1 MTAPAMPHGAER
13 ERHATSTQIRERW
26 RMGPEARGL
35 VLVMAVLLAF
45 GLAVLYSAS
54 AIVAMQEN
62 RNNWFYVA
70 RQSTGVLAGI
80 VAFAVAA
87 KLDAERWRDWAWPL
101 MWATLLTLFLCLV
114 LPESIAPRIN
124 GSKRF
129 LFGTSIQP
137 SEFGKLGVV
146 IWTSM
151 LIVKK
156 GDQLRRLTKGVLPF
170 FLVIGVADILA
181 ALEPDLSVA
190 MLYTLLLAVLLFAGG
205 VRIAHFVT
213 LCALAIPLLWHKI
226 EKVQY
231 AMLRLSAFL
240 DPGAAP
246 SQVNYQLKQSLI
258 AVGSGG
264 LFGNGFGQG
273 RQQYGFLPFPYSD
286 FIASNIGE
294 EWGFVG
300 LAAVTIAFAAYS
312 LLGFRIAR
320 QARSPFLQLV
330 AVGLTFVTV
339 LTAYLH
345 IGVVVGLLPTTGLT
359 LPFVSYGRSNI
370 VLTMFLTGI
379 LVNIGSVRERVIG
392 SRATDPLAQ
401 RTGDR

>member
-1 MTAPAMPHGAER
+1 
-13 ERHATSTQIRERW
+13 
-26 RMGPEARGL
+26 MGPEARGL
-35 VLVMAVLLAF
+35 ILVMAVLLSF

-54 AIVAMQEN
+54 AIDAMQ
-62 RNNWFYVA
+62 RNKDSWFYIA
-70 RQSTGVLAGI
+70 RQLSGVGVGM
-80 VAFAVAA
+80 VAFAIGA
-87 KLDAERWRDWAWPL
+87 KLDAERFRGWAWPI
-101 MWATLLTLFLCLV
+101 MWIAIVTLLLCLV
-114 LPESIAPRIN
+114 LPESIAPRVN
-124 GSKRF
+124 GSRRF
-129 LFGTSIQP
+129 LFGSSFQP
-137 SEFGKLGVV
+137 SEFGKLAVV

-170 FLVIGVADILA
+170 FVVIGLLDLLA

-213 LCALAIPLLWHKI
+213 LCALAIPVLWHKI

-231 AMLRLSAFL
+231 ALLRLTSFL

-246 SQVNYQLKQSLI
+246 SQVSYQLKQSLI

-264 LFGNGFGQG
+264 LFGVGFGQG

-294 EWGFVG
+294 EWGFLG
-300 LAAVTIAFAAYS
+300 LGAVTVAFAAYA

-339 LTAYLH
+339 ITAYLH
-345 IGVVVGLLPTTGLT
+345 VGVVIGLLPTTGLT

-379 LVNIGSVRERVIG
+379 LVNIGSTKERVIG
-392 SRATDPLAQ
+392 SGATDPLAL
-401 RTGDR
+401 RAT

>member
-1 MTAPAMPHGAER
+1 VTAAAIPR
-13 ERHATSTQIRERW
+13 ERTASATRVRERW
-26 RMGPEARGL
+26 RMGVEARGL
-35 VLVMAVLLAF
+35 VLVMTLVLVF

-54 AIVAMQEN
+54 AIIADQEN
-62 RNNWFYVA
+62 HNSWFYVA
-70 RQSTGVLAGI
+70 RQLTGVLAGVI
-80 VAFAVAA
+80 AFAIAA
-87 KLDAERWRDWAWPL
+87 KVDAEKLQKMAWPM
-101 MWATLLTLFLCLV
+101 MWLTMAALVLCLV
-114 LPESIAPRIN
+114 LPEEIAPRVN
-124 GSKRF
+124 GSRRF

-137 SEFGKLGVV
+137 SEFGKLAVV
-146 IWTSM
+146 VWTSM

-156 GDQLRRLTKGVLPF
+156 GDQLKRLTKGVLPF
-170 FLVIGVADILA
+170 FVVIGVLDLLA

-190 MLYTLLLAVLLFAGG
+190 MLYTLILAVLLFAGG

-213 LCALAIPLLWHKI
+213 ICALAIPILWKKI
-226 EKVQY
+226 ESKQY
-231 AMLRLSAFL
+231 ALLRLTSFF
-240 DPGAAP
+240 DPGGAP
-246 SQVNYQLKQSLI
+246 VQMKYQLKQSLI

-264 LFGNGFGQG
+264 ALGVGFGQG

-300 LAAVTIAFAAYS
+300 LAAIILAFAAYA

-320 QARSPFLQLV
+320 KARSPFLQLV

-370 VLTMFLTGI
+370 VLSMFMTGL
-379 LVNIGSVRERVIG
+379 LVNIGSTKERVIG
-392 SRATDPLAQ
+392 EQATDPLSVAS
-401 RTGDR
+401 RGDD

>member
-1 MTAPAMPHGAER
+1 MSQQAATR
-13 ERHATSTQIRERW
+13 ERAIPLAQVRERW
-26 RMGPEARGL
+26 RMGAEARGL
-35 VLVMAVLLAF
+35 ILVMAVLLAF

-54 AIVAMQEN
+54 AIDAMQRN
-62 RNNWFYVA
+62 RDSWYYIA
-70 RQSTGVLAGI
+70 RQLSGVGVGM

-87 KLDAERWRDWAWPL
+87 KLDAERFRGWAWPI
-101 MWATLLTLFLCLV
+101 MWIAIVSLFLCLV
-114 LPESIAPRIN
+114 LPESIAPRVH
-124 GSKRF
+124 GSRRF
-129 LFGTSIQP
+129 LFGSSFQP
-137 SEFGKLGVV
+137 SEFGKLAVV
-146 IWTSM
+146 VWTSM

-170 FLVIGVADILA
+170 FVVIGLLDLLV

-213 LCALAIPLLWHKI
+213 LFALAIPVLWHKI

-231 AMLRLSAFL
+231 ALLRLTSFL

-246 SQVNYQLKQSLI
+246 EQVSYQLKQSLI

-264 LFGNGFGQG
+264 LFGVGFGQG

-300 LAAVTIAFAAYS
+300 LAAVTLAFAAYA

-339 LTAYLH
+339 ITAYLH
-345 IGVVVGLLPTTGLT
+345 VGVVIGLLPTTGLT

-379 LVNIGSVRERVIG
+379 LVNIGSTKERVIG
-392 SRATDPLAQ
+392 SGATDPLAVPAS
-401 RTGDR
+401 

>member
-1 MTAPAMPHGAER
+1 MA
-13 ERHATSTQIRERW
+13 QVRERW
-26 RMGPEARGL
+26 RMGVEARGL
-35 VLVMAVLLAF
+35 ILVMAVLIAF

-54 AIVAMQEN
+54 AIDAMQRN
-62 RNNWFYVA
+62 RDSWYYSA
-70 RQSTGVLAGI
+70 RQLSGVGLGM

-87 KLDAERWRDWAWPL
+87 KLDAERFRGWAWPI
-101 MWATLLTLFLCLV
+101 MWITIVSLLLCLV
-114 LPESIAPRIN
+114 LPESIAPRVN
-124 GSKRF
+124 GSRRF
-129 LFGTSIQP
+129 LFGSSFQP
-137 SEFGKLGVV
+137 SEFGKLAVV
-146 IWTSM
+146 VWTSM

-156 GDQLRRLTKGVLPF
+156 GEQLRRLTKGVLPF
-170 FLVIGVADILA
+170 FVVIGLLDVLA

-205 VRIAHFVT
+205 VRIAHFVA
-213 LCALAIPLLWHKI
+213 LFALAIPVLWHKI

-231 AMLRLSAFL
+231 ALLRLTSFL

-246 SQVNYQLKQSLI
+246 EQVSYQLKQSLI

-264 LFGNGFGQG
+264 LFGVGFGQG

-294 EWGFVG
+294 EWGFLG
-300 LAAVTIAFAAYS
+300 LAAVTLAFAAYA
-312 LLGFRIAR
+312 LLGFRVAR

-339 LTAYLH
+339 ITAYLH
-345 IGVVVGLLPTTGLT
+345 VGVVIGLLPTTGLT

-379 LVNIGSVRERVIG
+379 LVNIGSTKERVIG
-392 SRATDPLAQ
+392 SGATDPLALPA
-401 RTGDR
+401 T

>member
-1 MTAPAMPHGAER
+1 MSTTATPTR
-13 ERHATSTQIRERW
+13 ERALSAAQVRVRW

-35 VLVMAVLLAF
+35 ILVMALLLTF

-54 AIVAMQEN
+54 AIDAVQ
-62 RNNWFYVA
+62 RNKESWYYIA
-70 RQSTGVLAGI
+70 RQLSGVGAGM
-80 VAFAVAA
+80 VAFAIAA
-87 KLDAERWRDWAWPL
+87 KLDADRFRGWAWPI
-101 MWATLLTLFLCLV
+101 MWITIVTLLLCLV
-114 LPESIAPRIN
+114 LPESIAPRVN
-124 GSKRF
+124 GSRRF
-129 LFGTSIQP
+129 LFGSSFQP
-137 SEFGKLGVV
+137 SEFGKLAVV
-146 IWTSM
+146 VWTSM

-170 FLVIGVADILA
+170 FVVIGLLDVLA

-213 LCALAIPLLWHKI
+213 LCALAIPVLWHKI

-231 AMLRLSAFL
+231 AFLRLTSFL

-246 SQVNYQLKQSLI
+246 SQVGYQLKQSLI

-264 LFGNGFGQG
+264 LFGVGFGQG

-294 EWGFVG
+294 EWGFLG
-300 LAAVTIAFAAYS
+300 LAAVTLAFAAYA

-339 LTAYLH
+339 ITAYLH
-345 IGVVVGLLPTTGLT
+345 VGVVIGLLPTTGLT

-370 VLTMFLTGI
+370 VLTMFLTGV
-379 LVNIGSVRERVIG
+379 LVNIGSTKERVIG
-392 SRATDPLAQ
+392 SGATDPLALPA
-401 RTGDR
+401 T

>member
-1 MTAPAMPHGAER
+1 MSTTATPTR
-13 ERHATSTQIRERW
+13 ERSLSAAQERIRW
-26 RMGPEARGL
+26 RMGTEARGL
-35 VLVMAVLLAF
+35 ILVMAVLLAF

-54 AIVAMQEN
+54 AIDAVQ
-62 RNNWFYVA
+62 RNKESWYYLA
-70 RQSTGVLAGI
+70 RQLSGIGAGI
-80 VAFAVAA
+80 VAFAIAA
-87 KLDAERWRDWAWPL
+87 KLDADRFRGWAWPL
-101 MWATLLTLFLCLV
+101 MWITIVTLLLCLV
-114 LPESIAPRIN
+114 LPESIAPRVN
-124 GSKRF
+124 GSRRF
-129 LFGTSIQP
+129 LFGSSFQP
-137 SEFGKLGVV
+137 SEFGKLAVV
-146 IWTSM
+146 VWTSM

-156 GDQLRRLTKGVLPF
+156 GDQLRRLAKGVLPF
-170 FLVIGVADILA
+170 FVVIGALDVLV

-190 MLYTLLLAVLLFAGG
+190 MLYTLLLALLLFAGG

-213 LCALAIPLLWHKI
+213 LCALAIPVLWHKI

-231 AMLRLSAFL
+231 AVLRLTSFL
-240 DPGAAP
+240 DPGGAP

-264 LFGNGFGQG
+264 LFGVGFGQG

-294 EWGFVG
+294 EWGFLG
-300 LAAVTIAFAAYS
+300 LSAITIAFAAYA

-339 LTAYLH
+339 ITAYLH
-345 IGVVVGLLPTTGLT
+345 VGVVIGLLPTTGLT

-370 VLTMFLTGI
+370 VLTMFLTGV
-379 LVNIGSVRERVIG
+379 LVNIGSTKERVIG
-392 SRATDPLAQ
+392 DGATDPLALAANPA
-401 RTGDR
+401 RA

>member
-1 MTAPAMPHGAER
+1 MTAAAMPR
-13 ERHATSTQIRERW
+13 ERIQTATRVRDRW
-26 RMGPEARGL
+26 RMGAEARGL
-35 VLVMAVLLAF
+35 VLVMTLVLVF

-54 AIVAMQEN
+54 AIIADQEN
-62 RNNWFYVA
+62 HNSWFYVA
-70 RQSTGVLAGI
+70 RQLTGVVAGVI
-80 VAFAVAA
+80 AFAIAA
-87 KLDAERWRDWAWPL
+87 KVDAEKLQKMAWPL
-101 MWATLLTLFLCLV
+101 MWLTILALVLCLV
-114 LPESIAPRIN
+114 LPESIAPRVN
-124 GSKRF
+124 GSRRF
-129 LFGTSIQP
+129 LFGTSLQP
-137 SEFGKLGVV
+137 SEFGKLSVV
-146 IWTSM
+146 VWTSM

-156 GDQLRRLTKGVLPF
+156 GDQLKRLTKGVLPF
-170 FLVIGVADILA
+170 FVVIGVLDLLA

-190 MLYTLLLAVLLFAGG
+190 MLYTLMLAVLLFAGG

-213 LCALAIPLLWHKI
+213 IVALAIPLLWKKI
-226 EKVQY
+226 ESQQY
-231 AMLRLSAFL
+231 ALLRLTTFF
-240 DPGAAP
+240 DPGGAP
-246 SQVNYQLKQSLI
+246 VQMKYQLKQSLI

-264 LFGNGFGQG
+264 ALGVGFGQG

-300 LAAVTIAFAAYS
+300 LAAIIIAFAAYA

-320 QARSPFLQLV
+320 KARSPFLQLV

-370 VLTMFLTGI
+370 VLSMFMTGV
-379 LVNIGSVRERVIG
+379 LVNIGSMKERVIG
-392 SRATDPLAQ
+392 EQATDPLALAS
-401 RTGDR
+401 RADD

>member
-1 MTAPAMPHGAER
+1 MAPAATPR
-13 ERHATSTQIRERW
+13 ERARDLSGGRVRERW

-35 VLVMAVLLAF
+35 VLVMALLLVF

-54 AIVAMQEN
+54 AIVAMQSGRES
-62 RNNWFYVA
+62 WYYVA
-70 RQSTGVLAGI
+70 RQASGVLVG
-80 VAFAVAA
+80 VVVFAVAA
-87 KLDAERWRDWAWPL
+87 KLPAERWHDWAWPM
-101 MWATLLTLFLCLV
+101 MWVTIVGLVLCLV
-114 LPESIAPRIN
+114 LPESIAPRVN

-129 LFGTSIQP
+129 LLETSIQP
-137 SEFGKLGVV
+137 SEFGKLAVV

-156 GDQLRRLTKGVLPF
+156 GAQLRRLTKGVLPF
-170 FLVIGVADILA
+170 FVVIGVLDVLA

-190 MLYTLLLAVLLFAGG
+190 MLYTLLLALLLFVGG
-205 VRIAHFVT
+205 VRIAHFVA
-213 LCALAIPLLWHKI
+213 LLALAIPVLWTRI
-226 EKVQY
+226 QNAQY
-231 AMLRLSAFL
+231 AVLRLTGFFDASK
-240 DPGAAP
+240 AAD
-246 SQVNYQLKQSLI
+246 QVNYQLKQSLI

-264 LFGNGFGQG
+264 LLGVGFGQG

-300 LAAVTIAFAAYS
+300 LAAVTIAFAAYA

-320 QARSPFLQLV
+320 RARSQFLQLV
-330 AVGLTFVTV
+330 AVGLTFVTA

-370 VLTMFLTGI
+370 VLTMLLTGI
-379 LVNIGSVRERVIG
+379 LVNIGSTRERVIG
-392 SRATDPLAQ
+392 SGATDPLAS
-401 RTGDR
+401 